1 MNGSSGNLA
10 LLLDTHILV
19 WIANGDKQLST
30 VAFDAVMNPDNPLY
44 LSAVNAWEYADLE
57 QRGRF
62 SGSGPLEPLLEIM
75 GIQTLGLPASLWTAA
90 AALPDIHRDPI
101 DRMMVAHAAMLE
113 MPLVSADRNV
123 RKYSINTIW

>member
-1 MNGSSGNLA
+1 MA

-19 WIANGDKQLST
+19 WIANGDKRLST
-30 VAFDAVMNPDNPLY
+30 AAFDAIMDPDNSLL

-62 SGSGPLEPLLEIM
+62 DGAGPLEPLLEIL
-75 GIQTLGLPASLWTAA
+75 GVTTLDLPATVWTAA

-101 DRMMVAHAAMLE
+101 DRMMIAHAQALDVH
-113 MPLVSADRNV
+113 LVSADNNV
-123 RKYSINTIW
+123 RKYPVKTL